1 MPNLYMTM
9 TGLNKQLYNAIKGII
24 QDERVPLNIRN
35 EYREKLVRTIS
46 KKG

>member
-1 MPNLYMTM
+1 M